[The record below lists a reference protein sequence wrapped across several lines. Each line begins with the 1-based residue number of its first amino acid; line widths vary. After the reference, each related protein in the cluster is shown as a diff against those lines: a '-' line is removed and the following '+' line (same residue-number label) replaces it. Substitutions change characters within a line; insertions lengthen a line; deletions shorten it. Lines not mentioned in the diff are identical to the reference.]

1 MPELAKLFDA
11 HVARDPTQT
20 VKLRKAFRATAKMR
34 LRQLRA
40 AMRTAVIDH
49 NVLGFSRTD
58 AMSFHP
64 PQVRLQAFAGWFN
77 GTGGQILLG
86 DAWARTYIMRAWQAG
101 EVKAIRE
108 VGAIA
113 AGPDR
118 SEAIIALARVEIE
131 GILSVTAQQV
141 TRQAASIIARGTR
154 RHRALRQLFAAFD
167 KVAQPRLVVMCDV
180 LAIKAYNE
188 AKLST
193 YTSNGVRRV
202 GVQAE
207 TLPSHVHQT
216 SYRVADAERTIPLNE
231 LQTARELAIGAI
243 EEVENVVAEE
253 EHLVGILT
261 AGDDRVCQEC
271 EDWAEGSPYEIEEVR
286 DVYPL
291 HPRCRCAVYPW
302 EDLRF
307 KGDAG
312 FDPSEPREEHGKWTA
327 GGGGGSGA
335 THPGAGYSAKA
346 YLDKAGVIHTSN
358 VYDAQLALFQN
369 RHVELKQVKQVS
381 TLIQRLGET
390 AAEMAEHGEAAP
402 VFNLCLVSVEGTN
415 LFCAEHKGIPR
426 IKMPVIRAKKTKE
439 FVKHLKSKGYKVEK
453 STERADH
460 LRATQDEID
469 GAKVAISM
477 ERIKKEGF
485 YKRIIVSRDNYILD
499 GHHTWAGQL
508 GHDARDNK
516 LFDDKHVKVARVDIG
531 IIQLLKEAEEWTGGA
546 GKKAAGQDGVE
557 DKYNPSQPRDP
568 AGTSTG
574 GQWTALGGGGSY
586 EFVSPNV
593 ESGGDPKKAITI
605 ALANIRSDR
614 QRALHKAQREIDTAL
629 GMSGTRHDAVG
640 AWKDGAEHT
649 IVTRNE
655 ADEPWEKVRV
665 NGAMKGH
672 LGDQK
677 QVLLFKQEDGGG
689 SALYHMSVTT
699 DNIQELHENLIKDG
713 LAFHTVVPHTSG
725 GGADVIVADLDG
737 SSHDAM
743 ARAAERYNADVQFER
758 GKAEFIGTTKEDGT
772 DREQRDDA
780 RRAYEEII
788 EQSTVQGSQK
798 VWKKLHTAWGE
809 ALGVVTPIDPNAWG
823 ANEGLVASR
832 KVSAKTVRLESYARP
847 DITAMQTDPK
857 GFEHNV
863 GLFSIGTPQGYT
875 NFKPGELTG
884 TPAQRARQ
892 IVEHM
897 KSNIRFLYAN
907 AGDVVLK
914 SGAGWYDK
922 AHDMAVTAGKRY
934 GISERAAAGVIAAL
948 SPQKDW
954 NQNIYLAHAV
964 MEINHSH
971 RNEKWSDDPAM
982 VQTATRIWKAKDK
995 EIVERVQD
1003 KTLGE
1008 LTDAAEKA
1016 VWIRTYDEA
1025 HSDRSYHDF
1034 DTGELVTKKGKKAGT
1049 REPARAAWQSIP
1061 AIASAVSALD
1071 SGGDLDIISDAVG
1084 TKHKVRSFYNNI
1096 IAPRAPNGDVTIDT
1110 HAVGVALLRPL
1121 SGKTIPVMHALGTA
1135 PQKPPGKRGEN
1146 WKPPEGWRGSKS
1158 SEKTGLS
1165 GTYAIYADAYR
1176 EVAAEVGILPQQLQA
1191 VTWQAK
1197 RILFAGGPLKRA
1209 AVEREWLKY
1218 QSGEQDLATTQ
1229 QNVLTVARAEPGDPD
1244 EDDEDDNE

>member
-1 MPELAKLFDA
+1 MA
-11 HVARDPTQT
+11 
-20 VKLRKAFRATAKMR
+20 
-34 LRQLRA
+34 
-40 AMRTAVIDH
+40 
-49 NVLGFSRTD
+49 
-58 AMSFHP
+58 
-64 PQVRLQAFAGWFN
+64 
-77 GTGGQILLG
+77 
-86 DAWARTYIMRAWQAG
+86 ARTSSCR
-101 EVKAIRE
+101 
-108 VGAIA
+108 
-113 AGPDR
+113 P
-118 SEAIIALARVEIE
+118 
-131 GILSVTAQQV
+131 
-141 TRQAASIIARGTR
+141 
-154 RHRALRQLFAAFD
+154 
-167 KVAQPRLVVMCDV
+167 
-180 LAIKAYNE
+180 
-188 AKLST
+188 
-193 YTSNGVRRV
+193 TS
-202 GVQAE
+202 
-207 TLPSHVHQT
+207 S
-216 SYRVADAERTIPLNE
+216 
-231 LQTARELAIGAI
+231 
-243 EEVENVVAEE
+243 
-253 EHLVGILT
+253 
-261 AGDDRVCQEC
+261 
-271 EDWAEGSPYEIEEVR
+271 
-286 DVYPL
+286 
-291 HPRCRCAVYPW
+291 
-302 EDLRF
+302 
-307 KGDAG
+307 
-312 FDPSEPREEHGKWTA
+312 
-327 GGGGGSGA
+327 
-335 THPGAGYSAKA
+335 
-346 YLDKAGVIHTSN
+346 
-358 VYDAQLALFQN
+358 
-369 RHVELKQVKQVS
+369 
-381 TLIQRLGET
+381 
-390 AAEMAEHGEAAP
+390 
-402 VFNLCLVSVEGTN
+402 
-415 LFCAEHKGIPR
+415 
-426 IKMPVIRAKKTKE
+426 
-439 FVKHLKSKGYKVEK
+439 
-453 STERADH
+453 
-460 LRATQDEID
+460 
-469 GAKVAISM
+469 
-477 ERIKKEGF
+477 
-485 YKRIIVSRDNYILD
+485 
-499 GHHTWAGQL
+499 
-508 GHDARDNK
+508 
-516 LFDDKHVKVARVDIG
+516 
-531 IIQLLKEAEEWTGGA
+531 
-546 GKKAAGQDGVE
+546 
-557 DKYNPSQPRDP
+557 
-568 AGTSTG
+568 
-574 GQWTALGGGGSY
+574 
-586 EFVSPNV
+586 
-593 ESGGDPKKAITI
+593 SGGDPKTAIGT
-605 ALANIRSDR
+605 ALKNIRSDR
-614 QRALHKAQREIDTAL
+614 QRALHKAQREIDAAL
-629 GMSGTRHDAVG
+629 GMSGVRQNAVG

-689 SALYHMSVTT
+689 SALYHMSVAT

-737 SSHDAM
+737 SAHDAM
-743 ARAAERYNADVQFER
+743 ARAAERYNANVQYER

-809 ALGVVTPIDPNAWG
+809 ALGVIKPIDPNAWG

-847 DITAMQTDPK
+847 DIAAMQTDPK

-863 GLFSIGTPQGYT
+863 NLFSIGTPQGYT

-884 TPAQRARQ
+884 TPAQQARQ

-907 AGDVVLK
+907 AGDSVMA
-914 SGAGWYDK
+914 SGRGWYDK
-922 AHDMAVTAGKRY
+922 AHDMAIAAGTRY
-934 GISERAAAGVIAAL
+934 GISERAAAAVIAAL

-964 MEINHSH
+964 MEINHSQKNH
-971 RNEKWSDDPAM
+971 KWSDDPAM

-1008 LTDAAEKA
+1008 LTNATEKA

-1025 HSDRSYHDF
+1025 HSDRTYHDF

-1049 REPARAAWQSIP
+1049 RAPAKAAWQSIP

-1218 QSGEQDLATTQ
+1218 QGGEQDLATTQ
-1229 QNVLTVARAEPGDPD
+1229 QNVLTVARAQPGDPD